1 MEYAPNKLFATGY
14 PTPCI
19 FLFDNWASIK
29 CIHDPNSSNIDKT
42 FAFVVPSFDAENFP
56 FIAVCGKSNLSLVNV
71 KDCSF

>member
-1 MEYAPNKLFATGY
+1 MEYAPNKIFATGE
-14 PTPCI
+14 PTYM

-29 CIHDPNSSNIDKT
+29 CIHDPNSSNTDKT
-42 FAFVVPSFDAENFP
+42 FAFMVPTFDADNFP